1 MWPSDRI
8 NSMVYSVWLTTW
20 TDTLYTTLQVHH
32 CMLKEGIEN
41 LTQWYVQ
48 LYLQWA
54 SRQCGCQSS
63 KGENLLN
70 VSGYSLH
77 TRHATVTQSTAGT
90 CTDTQDNWM
99 SPQCY
104 KQLVRDTGHRYPQCY
119 GVYRITV
126 PTVLLCIQKTVP
138 TVTSVLLQVYT
149 GQHVTIVLTQTS
161 LDHRE
166 KSGTD

>member
-1 MWPSDRI
+1 
-8 NSMVYSVWLTTW
+8 
-20 TDTLYTTLQVHH
+20 
-32 CMLKEGIEN
+32 
-41 LTQWYVQ
+41 
-48 LYLQWA
+48 
-54 SRQCGCQSS
+54 
-63 KGENLLN
+63 
-70 VSGYSLH
+70 
-77 TRHATVTQSTAGT
+77 
-90 CTDTQDNWM
+90 M

-104 KQLVRDTGHRYPQCY
+104 NQLVRDTGHRYPQCY